1 MQQEF
6 DNLDIE
12 FIIKD
17 NLQANEG
24 ASELSDSSSF
34 ILTEGDKE
42 ESLKQKKKKTGL
54 TNAQKLEKL
63 E

>member
-34 ILTEGDKE
+34 ILTEGDKD